1 MKAAGLCP
9 DSNLSKEKRS
19 LMLRDYIKNILT
31 DPNKNF
37 KWYED
42 GQYQGGCP
50 LGYDSINVLDSDT
63 GIAFVF
69 KKYRNDTYVGNTNS
83 FTTVFRPLDD
93 ETENLRNTGN
103 LLTNTIDV
111 NGMKLHGL
119 IIPSKPVLAK
129 P

>member
-1 MKAAGLCP
+1 
-9 DSNLSKEKRS
+9 
-19 LMLRDYIKNILT
+19 
-31 DPNKNF
+31 
-37 KWYED
+37 
-42 GQYQGGCP
+42 
-50 LGYDSINVLDSDT
+50 
-63 GIAFVF
+63 
-69 KKYRNDTYVGNTNS
+69 VGNTNS